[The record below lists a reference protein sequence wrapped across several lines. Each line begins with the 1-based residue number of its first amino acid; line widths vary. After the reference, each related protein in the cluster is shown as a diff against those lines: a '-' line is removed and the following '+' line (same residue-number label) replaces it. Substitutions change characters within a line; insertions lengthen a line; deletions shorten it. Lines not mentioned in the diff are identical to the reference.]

1 MTEAQMP
8 QYQTPGVYIAEK
20 NALPNSVVAVATAVP
35 AFLGYTEK
43 CEEGSRSL
51 LGVPTRISSMS
62 EFETFFGGAPRRKF
76 VRRQSPGGT
85 FAYSPAGQDF
95 YLFNALRHYFD
106 NDGGPC
112 WIVSVGLYDAASHT
126 AADFSDAVWV
136 AIANEQEP
144 AIYVVPDAV
153 ALAKDDYKAIS
164 ERSLGEC
171 QRLAD
176 RVAILDIYDGANP
189 RIDQVI
195 GGDAGF
201 RNFLSFGEKPSYGMA
216 YYPWLVT
223 SLLSSAEVDFTW
235 LDDPS
240 RLALADEIKA
250 EPGAGDAALAQRIGK
265 IAATPPDAT
274 DAKVTHEA
282 LMQASPCYRQAMDG
296 LRQAANVLPPSGA
309 MAAIFARTDSNIG
322 VFGPPANTSLAS
334 VIAPAVTIDHVQQE
348 DLNVPLDGHAVNAI
362 RSFIGRGV
370 LVWGARTLDGN
381 SQDYRYINV
390 RRTLIMLEQS
400 IALALQA
407 YVFAP
412 NDSGTWVAVKS
423 MIENFLVSQ
432 WKAGALMGAG
442 PDDAFA
448 VHVGLGSTMTSQDI
462 LDGILRVTV
471 QVAVVR
477 PAEFIVITFQQQMQ
491 TS

>member
-1 MTEAQMP
+1 MP
-8 QYQTPGVYIAEK
+8 QYKTPGVYIAEK
-20 NALPNSVVAVATAVP
+20 NAFPNSVVPVATGVP
-35 AFLGYTEK
+35 AFIGYTQK
-43 CEEGSRSL
+43 CEDGSRSL
-51 LGVPTRISSMS
+51 LGVPTRISTMS
-62 EFETFFGGAPRRKF
+62 EFATFFGGPPRRKF
-76 VRRQSPGGT
+76 VRRESPGGT
-85 FAYSPAGQDF
+85 FSCSPAGQDF

-106 NDGGPC
+106 NGGGPC
-112 WIVSVGLYDAASHT
+112 WIVSVGRYDAASHT
-126 AADFSDAVWV
+126 ASDFSDAVWT

-164 ERSLGEC
+164 ERALAEC
-171 QRLAD
+171 QKLAD

-189 RIDQVI
+189 HTHEVI

-201 RNFLSFGEKPSYGMA
+201 RNFLSFGDKPSYGMA

-240 RLALADEIKA
+240 RVALADEIKA
-250 EPGAGDAALAQRIGK
+250 EPGAGDAARAQLIGK

-282 LMQASPCYRQAMDG
+282 LTQASPCYRQAMDG
-296 LRQAANVLPPSGA
+296 LRQAANILPPSGA
-309 MAAIFARTDSNIG
+309 MAGVYVRTDARIG
-322 VFGPPANTSLAS
+322 VFKAPANTGLVS
-334 VIAPAVTIDHVQQE
+334 VISPAVTIDDAQQE
-348 DLNVPLDGHAVNAI
+348 DLNVPLDGRAVNAI
-362 RSFIGRGV
+362 RSFIDRGV

-381 SQDYRYINV
+381 SQDFRYINV

-412 NDSGTWVAVKS
+412 NDSGTWVTVKS
-423 MIENFLVSQ
+423 MIENFLKSQ
-432 WKAGALMGAG
+432 WKAGALAGAG

-448 VHVGLGSTMTSQDI
+448 VRVGLGSTMTSQDI

-471 QVAVVR
+471 MVALAR
-477 PAEFIVITFQQQMQ
+477 PAEFIVIALQQKMQ
-491 TS
+491 NS